1 MDKYLN
7 KIICGDCLEILK
19 ELPDNSV
26 DLVLTDP
33 PYGINYD
40 NKDLNRQS
48 PENFGKIENDNGE
61 IDYLNLIT
69 EFQRISKMVIV
80 FGAINFMQDL
90 PYKGIWICWDKRTK
104 IEADKVFGSPFELA
118 WCNKISGYDKIYRIM
133 HGGVINADRKELKKR
148 VHPTQKPVEL
158 MKRII
163 EDFSKEDDIVL
174 DPFLGS
180 GTTAVA
186 CKQLKRNY
194 IGIEL
199 SEEYCFIAKK
209 RLEQDVLF

>member
-7 KIICGDCLEILK
+7 KIICGDSLKILK

-186 CKQLKRNY
+186 CKQLGRNY

-199 SEEYCFIAKK
+199 SKEYCSIAKK

>member
-7 KIICGDCLEILK
+7 KIICGDSLKILK

>member
-186 CKQLKRNY
+186 CKQLGRNY

-199 SEEYCFIAKK
+199 SKEYCSIAKK